1 LESGFMRSLLALSSA
16 TVLAS
21 AIACASDKASPT
33 APDLSPTGSAITLT
47 GSMRAT
53 NGGEPLAGIAVEV
66 PGHPVMTDGSGD
78 FKFETTP
85 SATLRLAFSG
95 SGIVPRTVTVAADAS
110 RSVGVIDAIRTAG
123 FDLHF
128 YRQLVRNGFETP
140 ASLQRLRRWTSGPNV
155 YLRTVRDDGASVD
168 SAMLSTTEAAIRE
181 AMLQWSGFSPGSLV
195 RGTDTRVG
203 HPGWLT
209 IKWPGIVGTDRVC
222 GRADIAVSGGVI
234 ELFVPTATICGCDG
248 TARIRPR
255 TVRHELGHAMGFWHT
270 DSPTDLMYGTSGT
283 CDLQPSARERAAAA
297 IAYSRPAGNMDPDID
312 PSGSVSIE
320 PMRLVP

>member
-1 LESGFMRSLLALSSA
+1 MRLLLTLSSA
-16 TVLAS
+16 VVLTS
-21 AIACASDKASPT
+21 AIACASGKGNPT
-33 APDLSPTGSAITLT
+33 APDTSPTGNPITLS
-47 GSMRAT
+47 GSVRAT
-53 NGGEPLAGIAVEV
+53 NGGEPLAGIAIEV
-66 PGHPVMTDGSGD
+66 PGYPVTTDGSGD
-78 FKFETTP
+78 FTFETAP
-85 SATLRLAFSG
+85 STKLQLAFSG
-95 SGIVPRTVTVAADAS
+95 TSIIPRTVTVAADTS
-110 RSVGVIDAIRTAG
+110 RSVGVIDAISTAG
-123 FDLHF
+123 FDLKF

-140 ASLQRLRRWTSGPNV
+140 ANLQRLRRWTSGPNV
-155 YLRTVRDDGASVD
+155 YLRTVRDDGASID
-168 SAMLSTTEAAIRE
+168 SAMLSTTEAAIRD
-181 AMLQWSGFSPGSLV
+181 AMVQWSGLSPGSLV

-209 IKWPGIVGTDRVC
+209 IKWPGVVGTDRVC

-270 DSPTDLMYGTSGT
+270 DSPTDLMFGTSAT

-297 IAYSRPAGNMDPDID
+297 IAYSRPAGNMDPDTD
-312 PSGSVSIE
+312 PTGSVSIE